1 MTGQLVDPQPS
12 TDNPPNPFIVPQP
25 CELQDPEVAADTSGY
40 DSSEAAGLQV
50 QREAVLR
57 TCQIIP
63 QTGDREVCVE
73 VCISIPYRIASWRS
87 SAIVWWI
94 SEDPNIPRQSTRFQP
109 SVSLPP
115 NLYTVFV
122 KTPVWPKTETVTVK
136 VVDATDHT
144 TELGITRFTFTGTDI
159 QHPLQT
165 SCPAPDMSGNES
177 IRDMLGKLKDVT
189 EALGRVKFC
198 DLCNTSFSNQ
208 KSASHGSGEMTEPMV
223 LCVQCSSIL
232 DDSTILLQQ
241 LVAMQS
247 SLETYISHG
256 SHKQLQADDP
266 CYPTANLIP
275 SSENPPPVYDEIAPL
290 STEANLR
297 PSTTGLS
304 PPSEVHM
311 SGQKFEEILR
321 DVLAYK
327 VTVDKAVE
335 MVRTYTY
342 LPAAKVVPSKGTD
355 AKKKS
360 TEKPKRRKIS
370 AAKRGLLKLLKGGL
384 PKKQQ
389 NNRKRSVAGI
399 SGSSDEVVKHQKPS
413 RPRRR
418 KGSHVKKRKKGHVE
432 VRLYEE
438 LATDQSSLYNASL
451 TSNNRVYAEPVPD
464 QGSLYNTSLSSNNRD
479 TETGYNAS
487 KSSQEYEE
495 VQVKIYTTP
504 QVKNVPDPCLISNI

>member
-370 AAKRGLLKLLKGGL
+370 AAKSQSDMFLIHGGIRLFTCMLL
-384 PKKQQ
+384 
-389 NNRKRSVAGI
+389 
-399 SGSSDEVVKHQKPS
+399 H
-413 RPRRR
+413 
-418 KGSHVKKRKKGHVE
+418 
-432 VRLYEE
+432 
-438 LATDQSSLYNASL
+438 
-451 TSNNRVYAEPVPD
+451 
-464 QGSLYNTSLSSNNRD
+464 
-479 TETGYNAS
+479 
-487 KSSQEYEE
+487 
-495 VQVKIYTTP
+495 
-504 QVKNVPDPCLISNI
+504 